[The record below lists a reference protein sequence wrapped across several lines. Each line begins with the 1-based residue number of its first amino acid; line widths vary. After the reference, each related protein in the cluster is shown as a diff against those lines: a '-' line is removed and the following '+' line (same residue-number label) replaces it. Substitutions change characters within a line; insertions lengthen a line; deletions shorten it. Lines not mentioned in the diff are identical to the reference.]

1 MRRYEFKK
9 SEVYNQLCVDG
20 NHELLNE
27 EIQGVSLFDLRA
39 DEDAHQASERIYH
52 RVTNSGPSGTDGS
65 SIPHW
70 VKVKI
75 ALEFRRQSNGELSLY
90 KSNAKLEQS
99 VNCMIGSRK
108 MYDQNSREFLVMNTR
123 RFAYNERTGSVQDL
137 CISGHTD
144 LLARSVDVLEV
155 SFGPTNGS
163 DPLNRIL
170 LFNPPRHCLQFMKDG
185 KDRFNSNTDLNV
197 LLSKYDIFSVVNVN
211 GSEEECLVQDVLEGF
226 IENRDF
232 RSCHQEL
239 KSKLLSY
246 MDRKHEWRC
255 PHLRN
260 IPLQDFKGMPEPLVS
275 VEYSPTLIVRQ
286 SDNKARKYGFDCI
299 WDNATKDVNPS
310 KNYEGFMYS
319 RLHRYLSEDEQHSIG
334 RMLDTEEE
342 EEDEGKTEH
351 DYDCHNYY
359 KEQFSRSEICWRSLL
374 LKDSVAG
381 WGSFEL

>member
-9 SEVYNQLCVDG
+9 NEVYNHLCVDG

-27 EIQGVSLFDLRA
+27 EIQGASLFDLRA
-39 DEDAHQASERIYH
+39 GEDAHQVSERIYH
-52 RVTNSGPSGTDGS
+52 RVTNSGPSSTNGS

-75 ALEFRRQSNGELSLY
+75 ALEFRRQPHGELSLY

-108 MYDQNSREFLVMNTR
+108 LYDQNSREFLVMNTR
-123 RFAYNERTGSVQDL
+123 RFAYNERTGNIQDV
-137 CISGHTD
+137 CISDHTE

-163 DPLNRIL
+163 DLLNRIL
-170 LFNPPRHCLQFMKDG
+170 LFNPPMHCLQFMKDG
-185 KDRFNSNTDLNV
+185 KDRFNSKTDLNV
-197 LLSKYDIFSVVNVN
+197 MLSKYEIFSVVNVN
-211 GSEEECLVQDVLEGF
+211 GSEEECLVQNVLESY
-226 IENRDF
+226 IDNDDY

-239 KSKLLSY
+239 QSKLVNY
-246 MDRKHEWRC
+246 IDRKHEWRC

-260 IPLQDFKGMPEPLVS
+260 IPLQDFKGLPEPLVR
-275 VEYSPTLIVRQ
+275 VEYSPTSILGHH
-286 SDNKARKYGFDCI
+286 DNKARKYGFGCI
-299 WDNATKDVNPS
+299 WDHATNDVKPS
-310 KNYEGFMYS
+310 KNYEGFRYS
-319 RLHRYLSEDEQHSIG
+319 RLHRYLSEDVQYSIA

-342 EEDEGKTEH
+342 VKT
-351 DYDCHNYY
+351 DYDDDCHNDY

-374 LKDSVAG
+374 LKDSLAG